1 MLDVFLIDAL
11 QRLDRRVLEVCAEE
25 ERRAEK
31 LAGGGGRGWT
41 AVRNLVRPSV
51 ADLVGQP
58 ADRAGL
64 LPGGPHVLRR
74 IGAALGLVECELEA
88 LVVLFAPH
96 VEPRYQSVY
105 AVLQDDLH
113 QPRAT
118 ERVLHAILGRDA
130 ERHRLLATSLGAAGR
145 LVRSGLVVRL
155 PGAFAPLARP
165 LDLPEDLV
173 AALFGAP
180 EPPVPQALG
189 QYWTSGSGEPPGLR
203 EDAGVPPSPAL
214 QVVFGHGDLV
224 ETARSF
230 VPRQRRLVVVGVP
243 AAAADA
249 TAVAA
254 AAWRAGLCT
263 GALPLLDLTA
273 VQEAEVGSVVR
284 SVEDLVA
291 FGGAAWLLCRDPL
304 AVPVPHVEALPA
316 GWAGRRDTWLAE
328 ASARGV
334 ALTPGEAGALAARHR
349 LDGRGVRRVLDV
361 ATDGGATADAD
372 ALDAVAAGMGVEH
385 VRHSRRTIPTRGF
398 DDLVLRPTT
407 REALDRLVHYVKHR
421 DQLAEDLGLERRYRL
436 QRGPVALFS
445 GVSGTGKTLAAE
457 AVAAAL
463 GRPLHTVDVAR
474 LVSKYI
480 GETEKNV
487 DEVMSQ
493 AERASAVL
501 FFDEADS
508 LFGNRT
514 ERTSNAGDHF
524 ANMLVGYLLQR
535 IEQHDGPTILATN
548 LRGGIDEAFLRRFQ
562 FRIEFPFPG
571 ADERERIWEL
581 MLPERVVRADDVDL
595 GRLAKAHRLAGG
607 DIRNAALKAVF
618 LAHRRG
624 APVGQDDL
632 ERAIALELL
641 EMGRLSRQ
649 PDGALSGPRLP
660 DRGELLRTGLDDLHD
675 QLAVCLRQRFLKE
688 IHVVHGSPT
697 DELLT
702 GKKPAVSVA
711 LFRVA
716 ARRGADG
723 LRAGLI
729 VSAWSHRAEEES
741 ELLGVVHEALTG
753 MALAPVHGRQA
764 RLRVQESHDFDLLH
778 RFWSSHGHP
787 VRPSVVLDVEIE

>member
-1 MLDVFLIDAL
+1 MLDVFLADAL
-11 QRLDRRVLEVCAEE
+11 QRLDRRILDVCAEE
-25 ERRAEK
+25 ERRAAQ
-31 LAGGGGRGWT
+31 LAGDGGRGWT

-51 ADLVGQP
+51 DDLIGKP
-58 ADRAGL
+58 TDRAGL

-74 IGAALGLVECELEA
+74 IGAALGLVECELEVL
-88 LVVLFAPH
+88 LVLLAPH

-118 ERVLHAILGRDA
+118 ERVLHTILGRDA
-130 ERHRLLATSLGAAGR
+130 ERHRLLAASLGAAGR

-155 PGAFAPLARP
+155 PGTYAPLARP

-173 AALFGAP
+173 AALFGSS
-180 EPPVPQALG
+180 EPPVAQALG
-189 QYWTSGSGEPPGLR
+189 QRWTGTGEQPGPPEG
-203 EDAGVPPSPAL
+203 AGEPPSPAL
-214 QVVFGHGDLV
+214 QVVFGHGDLA
-224 ETARSF
+224 ETALSL
-230 VPRQRRLVVVGVP
+230 VPQQRRVVVVAVP
-243 AAAADA
+243 TATADA

-263 GALPLLDLTA
+263 GALPLLDLSA
-273 VQEAEVGSVVR
+273 VQEAEVGGVAR
-284 SVEDLVA
+284 TVEELVA
-291 FGGAAWLLCRDPL
+291 LGGTAWLLCRDPL
-304 AVPVPHVEALPA
+304 PVPVPHLEVGPPT
-316 GWAGRRDTWLAE
+316 WAGRRDTWLAE

-334 ALTPGEAGALAARHR
+334 ALTSTEAGALAARHR

-361 ATDGGATADAD
+361 ATNSCATPDAD
-372 ALDAVAAGMGVEH
+372 ALDVVAAGMGVEH

-398 DDLVLRPTT
+398 EDLVLRPTT

-421 DQLAEDLGLERRYRL
+421 DQVAEDLGLERRYRL
-436 QRGPVALFS
+436 QRGPIALFS
-445 GVSGTGKTLAAE
+445 GLSGTGKTLAAE

-463 GRPLHTVDVAR
+463 GRPLHTVDLAR

-493 AERASAVL
+493 AEQASAVL

-514 ERTSNAGDHF
+514 ERTSSAGDHF

-535 IEQHDGPTILATN
+535 IEQHDGTTILATN

-624 APVGQDDL
+624 TPLRQDDL

-649 PDGALSGPRLP
+649 PDGAQPGRRPP
-660 DRGELLRTGLDDLHD
+660 DRGELLRAGLDDLHD
-675 QLAVCLRQRFLKE
+675 QLVLCLRQRFLKE

-697 DELLT
+697 DELLA

-723 LRAGLI
+723 LRAGLV

-753 MALAPVHGRQA
+753 MTLAPVHGRQA

-778 RFWSSHGHP
+778 RFWSSHSHP